1 MSSRAIDQLF
11 EAFARHGDN
20 HYGER
25 VSQTAHALQC
35 AEFAVRD
42 GADEALVAAS
52 LLHDYGHLI
61 EADRML
67 DPDNPTTDEMHEML
81 GADALG
87 AIFGPAVVQP
97 IALHVAAKRYLCATE
112 PGYLEGLSA
121 ASAQSL
127 VLQGG
132 PFDAD
137 QARQFEAMPF
147 AADAVRLRRYD
158 DRGKIDG
165 GETTRLSDDRDL
177 LLRLALGEG
186 R

>member
-1 MSSRAIDQLF
+1 MPSPAVDQVL
-11 EAFARHGDN
+11 EAFARHGDR

-35 AEFAVRD
+35 AELAARD

-52 LLHDYGHLI
+52 LLHDYGHLL
-61 EADRML
+61 EADRLL
-67 DPDNPTTDEMHEML
+67 DPDNPSSDEMHEML
-81 GADALG
+81 GADAL
-87 AIFGPAVVQP
+87 AAVFGPEVVQP
-97 IALHVAAKRYLCATE
+97 IALHVAAKRFLCATV

-121 ASAQSL
+121 ASAHSL
-127 VLQGG
+127 ALQGG

-137 QARQFEAMPF
+137 QIRQFEVLPF

-158 DRGKIDG
+158 DEGKVEG
-165 GETTRLSDDRDL
+165 GETTRLSDYHAL
-177 LLRLALGEG
+177 LLRLALGQA